1 MRMVTV
7 FVFISKGNNK
17 ARDYLHI
24 TGRPNGTLKQV
35 MAKRKELLN
44 KALSESRAI
53 IK

>member
-1 MRMVTV
+1 MKMVTV
-7 FVFISKGNNK
+7 FVFISKGNNET
-17 ARDYLHI
+17 RDYLHT